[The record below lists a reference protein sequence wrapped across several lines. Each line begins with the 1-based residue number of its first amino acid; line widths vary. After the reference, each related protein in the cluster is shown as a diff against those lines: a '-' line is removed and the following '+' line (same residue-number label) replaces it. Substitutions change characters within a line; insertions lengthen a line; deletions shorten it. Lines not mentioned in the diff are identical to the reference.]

1 MSWEPT
7 YHLFPQIAAAL
18 VSLVLAVVIWRVRSS
33 RSSVALGITV
43 VGVVGWSTVYALQI
57 ASTDLETKLFWND
70 FRYLFVLVTVIGY
83 VVFAARYT
91 SNDRWLRQPIP
102 MAIVVPAAITLALVF
117 TNDAHGLIRADERLD
132 TTGTTMILAVEF
144 GRWFWVHVAYTYVLM
159 GVAVAWIVRF
169 ARRNWTIYR
178 DQAAT
183 IVLAA
188 VLPWIGSVL
197 YVSGVT
203 TVEYTSFGLSIST
216 VAFAWAM
223 YRYDLLDLVP
233 IARERVVEAMRDGV
247 VVLDIEDRIVDCN
260 EAALPILA
268 ADTQSDALGSDVHAQ
283 LKATPV
289 SAREEY
295 SPVTDGSGV
304 EEPTAGSSR
313 SGRDDGT
320 SPSADSNP
328 VSDAESESGS
338 ESESESESGSDAE
351 SGPEPEAESESGS
364 ESGSVHSPTTHTD
377 TGTRSSERRDDTETI
392 LNMETGLESVVD
404 DEFETVVDTS
414 LDELFARDV
423 RESCAT
429 EVTCQ
434 VDDERRHYVLL
445 LSPLHD
451 DSGKLTGRLVVAEDV
466 TTMRRRE
473 RKLEH
478 ARSVLEER
486 TRQLEMRNREQATL
500 IENLPGIVYRYS
512 GPESDPERDHDDWH
526 DTVPV
531 TFVSSG
537 ADELTGYS
545 AREFESGDV
554 SLQSIVYP
562 DDRETTVQQ
571 KQLAIDEETRFDVT
585 YRVVTSDET
594 QRWVRDIGEGVYDE
608 HGNLE
613 FVEGFILDVTGNKRR
628 EQLQVLTRVLRHNI
642 RNEMNVITGRVDL
655 AIQDAR
661 PPVREHLEVV
671 ERVAHRV
678 TRLGTKARDIQQL
691 LDSDGAP
698 DIQRLDVTR
707 TVGQA
712 VAKLV
717 DEHPDDVSVETNAP
731 AELEIYGNELLGTA
745 VYELL
750 ENAVVHTGTAVYPTK
765 ITVTVRSMTAERAEI
780 RIEDDGPGIPESELE
795 ALNGR
800 MESPL
805 VHGSGLGL
813 WVVRWIVDAY
823 GDLEISSDEGGTT
836 ASIRLRRVEEGEV
849 AP

>member
-1 MSWEPT
+1 MSWQLT
-7 YHLFPQIAAAL
+7 YHLFPQIAAVL
-18 VSLVLAVVIWRVRSS
+18 VSLVLTVVIWRARTS

-43 VGVVGWSTVYALQI
+43 IGVVGWSAVYALQI

-70 FRYLFVLVTVIGY
+70 FRYLFVLVTVVGY

-102 MAIVVPAAITLALVF
+102 VAIVVPPAITLALVF
-117 TNDAHGLIRADERLD
+117 TNDAHELVRATEQLD
-132 TTGTTMILAVEF
+132 TVGATEILAVEF
-144 GRWFWVHVAYTYVLM
+144 GPWFWVHVAYTYVLM
-159 GVAVAWIVRF
+159 GVAIAWIVRF

-178 DQAAT
+178 DQAAI

-188 VLPWIGSVL
+188 ILPWVGSVL
-197 YVSGVT
+197 YVFGVT
-203 TVEYTSFGLSIST
+203 TVEYTTFGLSIST

-233 IARERVVEAMRDGV
+233 IARERVVEEMRDGV
-247 VVLDIEDRIVDCN
+247 IVLDIEDRIVDCN

-268 ADTQSDALGSDVHAQ
+268 ADTHSGALGTDVHAQ
-283 LKATPV
+283 LAATPV
-289 SAREEY
+289 STREEY
-295 SPVTDGSGV
+295 SRVTDGSGV
-304 EEPTAGSSR
+304 EEPIGAGDRPGGDAGVGPSPDRDSDSAHAGTIDTENTA
-313 SGRDDGT
+313 T
-320 SPSADSNP
+320 
-328 VSDAESESGS
+328 
-338 ESESESESGSDAE
+338 
-351 SGPEPEAESESGS
+351 
-364 ESGSVHSPTTHTD
+364 
-377 TGTRSSERRDDTETI
+377 ERIGETETETI
-392 LNMETGLESVVD
+392 LDTETGLESVVD
-404 DEFETVVDTS
+404 DEFETVVDAP
-414 LDELFARDV
+414 LDELFARDL

-429 EVTCQ
+429 EVTRL
-434 VDDERRHYVLL
+434 VDGERRHYVLL
-445 LSPLHD
+445 LSPFHD

-512 GPESDPERDHDDWH
+512 GPASHRERAGESDSEPDESERDHTDWH
-526 DTVPV
+526 ETDPV

-571 KQLAIDEETRFDVT
+571 KQLAIDEGTRFDVT

-642 RNEMNVITGRVDL
+642 RNEMNVVSGRIDL

-661 PPVREHLEVV
+661 PAVREHLEVV

-698 DIQRLDVTR
+698 DIERLDVTR
-707 TVGQA
+707 TVEQA

-717 DEHPDDVSVETNAP
+717 DEHPDDASVETNAP
-731 AELEIYGNELLGTA
+731 SELEIYGNELLGTA

-750 ENAVVHTGTAVYPTK
+750 ENAVVHAGTSVHPTQ
-765 ITVTVRSMTAERAEI
+765 ITVTVRSTTTERAEI
-780 RIEDDGPGIPESELE
+780 RIEDDGPGIPDSELE

-823 GDLEISSDEGGTT
+823 GELEISSDEGGTT
-836 ASIRLRRVEEGEV
+836 ASIRLRRVEEDEV

>member
-1 MSWEPT
+1 MSWQLT
-7 YHLFPQIAAAL
+7 SHLFPQIAAVL
-18 VSLVLAVVIWRVRSS
+18 VSLVLAVVIWRARTS

-43 VGVVGWSTVYALQI
+43 IGIVGWSTVYALQI
-57 ASTDLETKLFWND
+57 ASTDLETKLLWND
-70 FRYLFVLVTVIGY
+70 FRFLFVLVTVVGY

-102 MAIVVPAAITLALVF
+102 VAIVVPAAITLALVF
-117 TNDAHGLIRADERLD
+117 TNDAHGLVRAGERLE
-132 TTGTTMILAVEF
+132 TVGGAEILVFEY
-144 GRWFWVHVAYTYVLM
+144 GRWFWAHVAYIYVLM
-159 GVAVAWIVRF
+159 AVAIGWIVRF

-178 DQAAT
+178 DQAAI

-188 VLPWIGSVL
+188 IVPWIGSVL
-197 YVSGVT
+197 YVFGVT
-203 TVEYTSFGLSIST
+203 TVEYTTFGLSIST

-233 IARERVVEAMRDGV
+233 IARERVVEEMRDGV
-247 VVLDIEDRIVDCN
+247 IVLDIEDRIVDCN
-260 EAALPILA
+260 EAALPILT
-268 ADTQSDALGSDVHAQ
+268 ADTQSDALGSDVHTQ
-283 LKATPV
+283 LEATPLP
-289 SAREEY
+289 AREE
-295 SPVTDGSGV
+295 SCHVTDGCGVDEPVGGTDHPSGDV
-304 EEPTAGSSR
+304 AT
-313 SGRDDGT
+313 
-320 SPSADSNP
+320 
-328 VSDAESESGS
+328 
-338 ESESESESGSDAE
+338 
-351 SGPEPEAESESGS
+351 GPEREPA
-364 ESGSVHSPTTHTD
+364 HTTAAGTD
-377 TGTRSSERRDDTETI
+377 RERVAPGEIDERDTMLD
-392 LNMETGLESVVD
+392 LETGLESVVD
-404 DEFETVVDTS
+404 DEFETVVGTP
-414 LDELFARDV
+414 LDALFARDR

-429 EVTCQ
+429 EVTCP
-434 VDDERRHYVLL
+434 VDGERRHYVLL
-445 LSPLHD
+445 LSPFHD

-466 TTMRRRE
+466 TAMRRRE

-478 ARSVLEER
+478 ARSVLERR

-500 IENLPGIVYRYS
+500 IENLPGVVYRYS
-512 GPESDPERDHDDWH
+512 GLESDRERGRGSEREDRSDPESEVEHDSDHGDWRE
-526 DTVPV
+526 TESV

-562 DDRETTVQQ
+562 DDRETTTQQ
-571 KQLAIDEETRFDVT
+571 KQLAIDEGTRFDVT
-585 YRVVTSDET
+585 YRVVTNDET

-642 RNEMNVITGRVDL
+642 RNEMNVISGRIDL
-655 AIQDAR
+655 AIQDAQ
-661 PPVREHLEVV
+661 PAVREHLEVV

-698 DIQRLDVTR
+698 DIERLDVTR
-707 TVGQA
+707 TVEQA

-717 DEHPDDVSVETNAP
+717 DEHPDDVSVETNVP
-731 AELEIYGNELLGTA
+731 SELEIYGNELLGTA

-750 ENAVVHTGTAVYPTK
+750 ENAVVHTGTAVYPTQ
-765 ITVTVRSMTAERAEI
+765 ITVTIRSTTTERAEI

-836 ASIRLRRVEEGEV
+836 ASIRLRRVEDGAV
-849 AP
+849 TP